1 MWRYSQR
8 KEDFTLK
15 NFKTFIRTTLT
26 ETIMWFLFLQIEILL
41 SYVVLQSWSEY
52 RYPLI
57 LSLVVGVIYILYKVI
72 KYFVKEKLNRK
83 KEV

>member
-1 MWRYSQR
+1 
-8 KEDFTLK
+8 LK
-15 NFKTFIRTTLT
+15 NFKTFIKTTLT

-57 LSLVVGVIYILYKVI
+57 LSLVVGVIYILYKVV
-72 KYFVKEKLNRK
+72 KYFIKDKLNRK

>member
-1 MWRYSQR
+1 M
-8 KEDFTLK
+8 K
-15 NFKTFIRTTLT
+15 NFKTFIKTTLT

>member
-1 MWRYSQR
+1 M
-8 KEDFTLK
+8 K
-15 NFKTFIRTTLT
+15 NFKIFIKTTLT

-57 LSLVVGVIYILYKVI
+57 LSLVVGVIYILYKVV
-72 KYFVKEKLNRK
+72 KYFIKEKINRK

>member
-1 MWRYSQR
+1 M
-8 KEDFTLK
+8 K
-15 NFKTFIRTTLT
+15 NFKTFIKTTLT

-57 LSLVVGVIYILYKVI
+57 LSLVVGVIYILYKVV
-72 KYFVKEKLNRK
+72 KYFIKDKLNRK

>member
-15 NFKTFIRTTLT
+15 NFKTFIKTTLT
-26 ETIMWFLFLQIEILL
+26 ETTMWFLFLQIEILL

-57 LSLVVGVIYILYKVI
+57 LSLVVGVIYILYKVV
-72 KYFVKEKLNRK
+72 KYFIKEKLNRK